1 MKFPNFRCTV
11 TLLQSSFVY
20 MLLFYRRFQKWF
32 ICHVVLL
39 TLLTFCQ
46 LENREP
52 AEIITVY
59 PVRNLKA
66 CNKLFQK
73 FTRQP
78 LQSISLKTTS

>member
-1 MKFPNFRCTV
+1 MKFSHFRCTV
-11 TLLQSSFVY
+11 TLLQSYF
-20 MLLFYRRFQKWF
+20 LFYRRFQKWF

-73 FTRQP
+73 LTRHS